1 MMRITAVDAVGE
13 QQFTVHASTPEDIA
27 ANITSP
33 LQGVIFPPPSP
44 TAWWDFTTHLWVERP
59 AQPTAV
65 HTWDPVLKQW
75 GDPRSLAEAQDQAWQ
90 RMKVARER
98 AAAAP
103 FTSMGMVFDYSP
115 MQINGAFSAAK
126 AAFDAGQDF
135 SVTWTLADNSF
146 VTLSAPQMIQVGLDL
161 VAHVNAAHEHARTK
175 RTAIYAATS
184 IPEVEAIEW

>member
-1 MMRITAVDAVGE
+1 MLTVTVVDLLGE
-13 QQFTVHASTPEDIA
+13 QQFIIGSTDPNDVEASVPEGL
-27 ANITSP
+27 S
-33 LQGVIFPPPSP
+33 GVIFAPPSP

-59 AQPTAV
+59 VQPSAV
-65 HTWDPVLKQW
+65 HTWDPNQKAWV
-75 GDPRSLAEAQDQAWQ
+75 DARSLAQAQDQAWD
-90 RMKVARER
+90 RIKVDREE

-115 MQINGAFSAAK
+115 LQINGAFSAAK
-126 AAFDAGQDF
+126 AAFDAGQPF
-135 SVTWTLADNSF
+135 EVTWTLADNSF